1 MDKLL
6 SEHKDL
12 KQKHHQLYTS
22 YQELY
27 SAKEEEVN
35 QLNSQCSNLQ
45 AELCKLKQGL
55 ASASGH
61 GSFVQMQPEITETD
75 KDTVIAVMSD
85 QRESEKKAQIE
96 LNAKLVEMRNN
107 SALLRSQN
115 EAKDGQIAALMADK
129 DDLEKRL
136 NSKDVEMA
144 ELIVERKELENKLAQ
159 EHARIITST
168 PTTTHVDA
176 DSNKDTEW
184 LQGSSSETRASPYSS
199 SALITATP
207 EKLTLILAQK
217 EQTIAKLNEE
227 IQQLKKWQ
235 PKSSGDNGVGDPC
248 VEHTASGVSYNY
260 SSLLCTCMF
269 VCECGMYVTF
279 TVADNYCW
287 WQQVYY
293 CS

>member
-6 SEHKDL
+6 SEREDL
-12 KQKHHQLYTS
+12 KQKHHQL
-22 YQELY
+22 
-27 SAKEEEVN
+27 
-35 QLNSQCSNLQ
+35 
-45 AELCKLKQGL
+45 KQGL
-55 ASASGH
+55 VSASGH
-61 GSFVQMQPEITETD
+61 GSFVQMQPEIIETD
-75 KDTVIAVMSD
+75 KDTAIAVMSD

-207 EKLTLILAQK
+207 EKLTLMLTQK
-217 EQTIAKLNEE
+217 EKTITELIEE
-227 IQQLKKWQ
+227 IQQLKKQ
-235 PKSSGDNGVGDPC
+235 LPRSSGDTGVGDPC
-248 VEHTASGVSYNY
+248 VEHTTSGVSYNY

-269 VCECGMYVTF
+269 ICECGI
-279 TVADNYCW
+279 
-287 WQQVYY
+287 
-293 CS
+293 